1 MSEALTSPVL
11 LCRCGARHVVVEA
24 RHLAEIMRPLP
35 VRPLTGAAP
44 PCVGETTVRGAPAA
58 VLSLAALFA
67 AAAPAATATQAP
79 PAPRASASATSGR
92 FLALPGSG
100 RRLVLAVDEVVDIR
114 RAFPEALAG
123 LPRLADHPLPA
134 EMDLDEAARG
144 ALQAVLLVGDADWG
158 RPGRG
163 GA

>member
-1 MSEALTSPVL
+1 MPEALTSPVL
-11 LCRCGARHVVVEA
+11 LCRCGARYIAVEA
-24 RHLAEIMRPLP
+24 RRLEEIMRPLP
-35 VRPLTGAAP
+35 LRPLPGPSVA
-44 PCVGETTVRGAPAA
+44 CVGEATVRGTSAA

-67 AAAPAATATQAP
+67 ASAPDAALPAAPP
-79 PAPRASASATSGR
+79 PRPPASASSGR

-100 RRLVLAVDEVVDIR
+100 RRVVLAVDELVDVR

-123 LPRLADHPLPA
+123 LPRLAELPLPP
-134 EMDLDEAARG
+134 ELTLDEAQRD
-144 ALQAVLLVGDADWG
+144 ALQVVLLVGDADWG

>member
-1 MSEALTSPVL
+1 MSDALTSPVL

-35 VRPLTGAAP
+35 VRPLAGAAP
-44 PCVGETTVRGAPAA
+44 PCLGEATVRGAPVA
-58 VLSLAALFA
+58 VLSLAALLA
-67 AAAPAATATQAP
+67 AGAPAAATSAP
-79 PAPRASASATSGR
+79 PPQPPASTTSGR

-100 RRLVLAVDEVVDIR
+100 RRVVLAVDEVVDLR

-134 EMDLDEAARG
+134 GMALDEPARAA
-144 ALQAVLLVGDADWG
+144 LHAVLLVGDADWG